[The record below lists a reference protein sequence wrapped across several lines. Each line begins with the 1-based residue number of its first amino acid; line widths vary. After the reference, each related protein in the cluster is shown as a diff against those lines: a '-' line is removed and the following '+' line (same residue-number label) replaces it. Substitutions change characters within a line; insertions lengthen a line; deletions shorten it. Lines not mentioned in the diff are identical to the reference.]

1 MADRILLAF
10 DGSEDSCRAAAWAG
24 AVAAARGGA
33 EVDIVHALTLP
44 AIPVGGWEIPVGE
57 LLDRHERE
65 MRALAERERV
75 ALEAAGVPAALFLRR
90 WLPVDTLL
98 EHAAE
103 RRVDLIVLG
112 PHGHGLRRLRI
123 GSISAAVAYAAAVP
137 VVVVRGE
144 PVAAPPGRVVVA
156 MDGSPA
162 SDAAA
167 AAVAHWFPA
176 AQVTAMA
183 ERYRAMYGDI
193 AVPASEVMPGAP
205 EAVEA
210 VRARGG
216 RVIVVTAKSQRH
228 AEATV
233 EHLGLP
239 VDEVVGGLFAAGKAV
254 ALREHGVGVYVGDHI
269 ADVDAARAAEAHSVA
284 VATGPFDAA
293 ALRAHGADVVLD
305 DLVAFPGWLG
315 RHRPAA

>member
-123 GSISAAVAYAAAVP
+123 GSTSAAVAYAAAVP

-176 AQVTAMA
+176 AQVTAAQVVGA
-183 ERYRAMYGDI
+183 EEEMESAELVERLVRAGV
-193 AVPASEVMPGAP
+193 AAGRA
-205 EAVEA
+205 AA
-210 VRARGG
+210 VRLEG
-216 RVIVVTAKSQRH
+216 S
-228 AEATV
+228 
-233 EHLGLP
+233 
-239 VDEVVGGLFAAGKAV
+239 AAGALVDFAEGTGAELLAV
-254 ALREHGVGVYVGDHI
+254 GRRGVHGFAGLLLG
-269 ADVDAARAAEAHSVA
+269 SVSA
-284 VATGPFDAA
+284 KLLQISPCP
-293 ALRAHGADVVLD
+293 L
-305 DLVAFPGWLG
+305 LVA
-315 RHRPAA
+315 H

>member
-1 MADRILLAF
+1 VNAQGTSRHTLGSVPDLDTPASSRFAVGFDLDLTLADTRRGI
-10 DGSEDSCRAAAWAG
+10 G
-24 AVAAARGGA
+24 AVYA
-33 EVDIVHALTLP
+33 
-44 AIPVGGWEIPVGE
+44 
-57 LLDRHERE
+57 
-65 MRALAERERV
+65 ALAAETGV
-75 ALEAAGVPAALFLRR
+75 FIDIAAVTARLGP
-90 WLPVDTLL
+90 PL
-98 EHAAE
+98 EHE
-103 RRVDLIVLG
+103 L
-112 PHGHGLRRLRI
+112 
-123 GSISAAVAYAAAVP
+123 
-137 VVVVRGE
+137 
-144 PVAAPPGRVVVA
+144 
-156 MDGSPA
+156 
-162 SDAAA
+162 
-167 AAVAHWFPA
+167 AHWFPA